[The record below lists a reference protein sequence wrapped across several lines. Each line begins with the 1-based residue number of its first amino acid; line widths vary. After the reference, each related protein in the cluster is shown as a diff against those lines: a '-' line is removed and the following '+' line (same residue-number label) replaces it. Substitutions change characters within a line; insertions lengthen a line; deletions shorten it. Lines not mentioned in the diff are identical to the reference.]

1 MAERIAGSEDAFV
14 KKMNAR
20 AAELGMND
28 TSFVNC
34 TGLPKTGQFSCARDV
49 AVMLSALLHHEA
61 YYGFS
66 KIWMENFQHPEGRV
80 TQMANTNKLIRSY
93 QGCDAGKTG
102 FTSEAGYC
110 LAASAERGNMRI
122 ISVVMGEP
130 DSKTRFNDVR
140 EMFDFGFANY
150 SSKAVLENNVMQN
163 YYCDVAGGKQKYV
176 SVKPERGV
184 YIFCKKD
191 DADEIF
197 YEVIFDPV
205 KAPVDCGD
213 VVGKIIVYKNNI
225 EADRVNLLSNESV
238 QKSNYFDS
246 LQELAQ
252 NWNY

>member
-1 MAERIAGSEDAFV
+1 M
-14 KKMNAR
+14 
-20 AAELGMND
+20 
-28 TSFVNC
+28 
-34 TGLPKTGQFSCARDV
+34 
-49 AVMLSALLHHEA
+49 
-61 YYGFS
+61 
-66 KIWMENFQHPEGRV
+66 
-80 TQMANTNKLIRSY
+80 
-93 QGCDAGKTG
+93 
-102 FTSEAGYC
+102 
-110 LAASAERGNMRI
+110 
-122 ISVVMGEP
+122 
-130 DSKTRFNDVR
+130 
-140 EMFDFGFANY
+140 
-150 SSKAVLENNVMQN
+150 
-163 YYCDVAGGKQKYV
+163 